1 MTAFA
6 AFAMAS
12 VAAVAHADPSDLFAQ
27 HNDFAPQPNTIGPPA
42 PHRSVVWDSR
52 KSRWGF
58 NLDMAQPG
66 DRDVQWRDTRLGVN
80 YRVAPNLR
88 TGVGVA
94 LGPEQT
100 PDGRTIDQVGAQP
113 RVRLQMGFSF

>member
-12 VAAVAHADPSDLFAQ
+12 VAAAAHADPSDLFAQ
-27 HNDFAPQPNTIGPPA
+27 HNDFAPQPNTVGPPA
-42 PHRSVVWDSR
+42 PHRSLQWDNR
-52 KSRWGF
+52 KNRWGL

-66 DRDVQWRDTRLGVN
+66 DRDMQWRDTRLGVN
-80 YRVAPNLR
+80 YRLAPNLR

-94 LGPEQT
+94 LGPEQA
-100 PDGRTIDQVGAQP
+100 PDGHTLDQVGAQP
-113 RVRLQMGFSF
+113 RVRLETSFKF

>member
-1 MTAFA
+1 VTAFA
-6 AFAMAS
+6 AFAMAG
-12 VAAVAHADPSDLFAQ
+12 VAAVAHADPSALFAQ

-42 PHRSVVWDSR
+42 PHRSLQWDTR
-52 KSRWGF
+52 KSRWGL
-58 NLDMAQPG
+58 NLDVAQPG

-80 YRVAPNLR
+80 YRIAPNLR

-100 PDGRTIDQVGAQP
+100 PDGHNLDTVGAQP
-113 RVRLQMGFSF
+113 RVRLETSFKF